1 MADMNTNKKFLYI
14 RWFLLRFGLVV
25 YDIFAVSFSYYLALL
40 VRFYV
45 NHEFNIWAIK
55 YVPAFFRFA
64 PVYACCCLIVFAA
77 LGLYKSLWKY
87 ASMNDMNR
95 IILASVIT
103 CGIQVLG
110 TLLFVMRMPLTY
122 YALGAA
128 FQFVL
133 ITISRFSYR
142 LLLIESGRLSR
153 FKHGRHQSIRV
164 LVVGSGESSRTVIK
178 HLERDDTHMFYPA
191 CVVDFENTELRGT
204 MAGVPVT
211 GGIDRLKSAV
221 KKYRIDRVVLADS
234 AMPDQLRK
242 EVREICKEI
251 GVAVQNFSEFFQSAS
266 GKIPLKML
274 LEYVDGPIVLKIGNN
289 EFHYQDPE
297 QAAISMTEKY
307 IVSSVSVKEG
317 VLQIELAQDVLLLN
331 DVQAE
336 WVDRY
341 REETGEDISFF

>member
-1 MADMNTNKKFLYI
+1 MAGSDMSRRYLYI

-25 YDIFAVSFSYYLALL
+25 YDLFAVSFAYYLALL

-45 NHEFNIWAIK
+45 NYEFNIWAVK

-64 PVYACCCLIVFAA
+64 PFYACCCLAVFAA

-87 ASMNDMNR
+87 ASLNDMNR
-95 IILASVIT
+95 ILLASVIT
-103 CGIQVLG
+103 CGIQILG
-110 TLLFVMRMPLTY
+110 TLLFIMRMPLTY
-122 YALGAA
+122 YVLGAA

-142 LLLIESGRLSR
+142 LFLIEKGRLSR
-153 FKHGRHQSIRV
+153 FNQRRRQSIRV
-164 LVVGSGESSRTVIK
+164 LVVGSGESCRTVIK
-178 HLERDDTHMFYPA
+178 HLERDVNNTLYPA
-191 CVVDFENTELRGT
+191 CVLDFGNTEFRGT

-234 AMPDQLRK
+234 AMPDQIRK

-251 GVAVQNFSEFFQSAS
+251 GVAVQNFSEFFQSTS

-274 LEYVDGPIVLKIGNN
+274 LEYVDGPVVLKIGKDA
-289 EFHYQDPE
+289 FSYQDPE
-297 QAAISMTEKY
+297 QAATSTAEKY
-307 IVSSVSVKEG
+307 IVSSVSVEEG
-317 VLQIELAQDVLLLN
+317 ALQIELVQDVLLLN
-331 DVQAE
+331 DVQAD
-336 WVDRY
+336 WVERY